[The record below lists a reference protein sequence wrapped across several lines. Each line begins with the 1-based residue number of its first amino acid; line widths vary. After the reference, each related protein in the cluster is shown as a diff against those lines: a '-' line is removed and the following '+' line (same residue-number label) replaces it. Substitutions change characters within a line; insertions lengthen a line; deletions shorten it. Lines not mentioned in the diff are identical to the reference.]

1 MTLHQLRLFAA
12 VAQYRN
18 VTNASY
24 ELHISQPAVSRQLKL
39 LEVECGVKLYG
50 VNGRGIELTTDGR
63 LFLDEVKP
71 FLAQFEK
78 LKIFKRRVNPAQET
92 FTIGAST
99 TPSAS
104 FLPSL
109 LSLFKNRH
117 PGVHTVLRT
126 STSHAVERMIL
137 TSEVEAGFVTAPS
150 HLPML
155 AYEPFYEDELVVF
168 MSRKH
173 RLARREQLSIE
184 ELAAAPLIIKRGPQC
199 HAEFFACL
207 SRLGLKP
214 NIVMECEFPQIVLA
228 AVRTCMGLGM
238 LYRQV
243 LKSELSDGSLKLMKI
258 SKLKLRGA
266 VYAVFNRSKPL
277 SRHVSDLFNLAS
289 VRTGEEQ
296 HFELPSLP
304 AAKNM

>member
-12 VAQYRN
+12 VGEYRN
-18 VTNASY
+18 VTKASY
-24 ELHISQPAVSRQLKL
+24 HLHISQPAVSRQLKL
-39 LEVECGVKLYG
+39 LEEECGVKLYG
-50 VNGRGIELTTDGR
+50 VNGRGIELTNDGK
-63 LFLDEVKP
+63 LFFDEVKP
-71 FLAQFEK
+71 FLYQFEK
-78 LKIFKRRVNPAQET
+78 LKIFKRRVNPTHET
-92 FTIGAST
+92 LTIGAST

-109 LSLFKNRH
+109 LSHFKHGH
-117 PGVHTVLRT
+117 PGVQTVLRT
-126 STSHAVERMIL
+126 STSHTVERMIL
-137 TSEVEAGFVTAPS
+137 NSEVEAGFVAAPS
-150 HLPML
+150 FLPTL

-168 MSRKH
+168 ISSKH

-199 HAEFFACL
+199 HAEFFSCL

-243 LKSELSDGSLKLMKI
+243 LKSELSDGSFKLMKI
-258 SKLKLRGA
+258 SKLKLKGT
-266 VYAVFNRSKPL
+266 VYAVFNKSKPL
-277 SRHVSDLFNLAS
+277 SRHVSDLFDLAS
-289 VRTGEEQ
+289 VRTNEEQ
-296 HFELPSLP
+296 HPELPSLL